1 MCYTSFFHR
10 KAAKEEVSRNA
21 LEWFTNKIVKEG
33 YFLIANVCYDN
44 IVVINNFSS
53 LGEYSIDIESMYV
66 DNVMIVSFVVLLCLV
81 Q

>member
-10 KAAKEEVSRNA
+10 KAADEKVSRNA
-21 LEWFTNKIVKEG
+21 LEG
-33 YFLIANVCYDN
+33 YFLIDKVCYDN

-66 DNVMIVSFVVLLCLV
+66 DNVMIVRFVVLLCLV